1 MLRSLSVKGAG
12 SCLSERSGE
21 CILINNFFLLIFLM
35 VLGMRTSAQ
44 AVVNTTGFHHS
55 NAVSVNSK
63 DNKLTVDWPTG
74 NKEKGRLIINLKKDE
89 ALFSSIQL
97 MKGKR
102 ISHILKDADPAF
114 LLTTGKRDLISQNG
128 WNIFFD
134 KVPLKPHQSYI
145 VKLNKQA
152 VAVTSNGNRTIIKV
166 AEIRAAS
173 FAGNIEITL
182 YNGSPLFN
190 IAAVM
195 ATDIDSTAILYDA
208 GLISRKKNW
217 DNIYWSDVYDSMQ
230 SAACNF
236 SDTSINQQVKYRTI
250 IGGSASGSMAV
261 FPAPH
266 QYFYPLDEAFNL
278 NFTWYGNQYNKMFD
292 GYGIGIRQDLYG
304 DNRYV
309 PWFNAPPKTMQRLN
323 FFCYISTA
331 KPAALLNKIKAFT
344 HNDTY
349 LPLDGYKTMASHFH
363 NEYVMKVILAG
374 KPVADTPNF
383 VKVFKTAGINIV
395 HLAEFHYTAH
405 PKGPDEQ
412 RLNELKALFAMCSRF
427 SGGNFLLLP
436 GEEPNE
442 FFGGHWLQFFPKP
455 VYWIMSRK
463 EGQPFVTDDPVY
475 GKIYRIATSKE
486 MLDLLE
492 KENGLAWTAHART
505 KGSTGFPDT
514 YKEEKFFLSDRF
526 LGAAWKAMPADLSL
540 PRLGKRVLDLM
551 DDMNNWGL
559 KKKVLSEA
567 DLFSIEPENEMYAHM
582 NVNYLQLKQMPLYK
596 NGWQPV
602 LDVLQKGSFFSTTGE
617 VLIPAFSVNG
627 KTTGETLQLTKTGKA
642 VVSFNVRW
650 TFPLNFAEI
659 ISGDG
664 SKVYRN
670 KVDLNKTLS
679 FGEKSISETI
689 DLTGRKWVRLE
700 VWDIA
705 ANGAFTQT
713 VWLK

>member
-1 MLRSLSVKGAG
+1 LFGR
-12 SCLSERSGE
+12 GE
-21 CILINNFFLLIFLM
+21 VVLPDKMYLLVVLLGCFLK
-35 VLGMRTSAQ
+35 TPAQ
-44 AVVNTTGFHHS
+44 VPVRTTGFS
-55 NAVSVNSK
+55 NANGVSVNNK
-63 DNKLTVDWPTG
+63 DNKLTVTWPTG
-74 NKEKGRLIINLKKDE
+74 AAEKGQLIINLENDKP
-89 ALFSSIQL
+89 LFSSIQL
-97 MKGKR
+97 LKAAHVSR
-102 ISHILKDADPAF
+102 IVKDADPAF
-114 LLTTGKRDLISQNG
+114 LLTVGKRDLISQNG

-134 KVPLKPHQSYI
+134 KVPLKPHQSYL

-152 VAVTSNGNRTIIKV
+152 ASVSSNGNRTIIKID
-166 AEIRAAS
+166 EIKAAG
-173 FAGNIEITL
+173 FTGAIEITL

-195 ATDIDSTAILYDA
+195 ATSIDSTAIVYDA
-208 GLISRKKNW
+208 GLTSKEKNW
-217 DNIYWSDVYDSMQ
+217 ETVNWADVYDRMQ
-230 SAACNF
+230 RVPCNMA
-236 SDTSINQQVKYRTI
+236 DTSISQPVKYRTI
-250 IGGSASGSMAV
+250 IGNNAAGSMAV

-278 NFTWYGNQYNKMFD
+278 NFTWYGNQYNKMVD
-292 GYGIGIRQDLYG
+292 AYGLGIRQDLYG
-304 DNRYV
+304 DKRFV
-309 PWFNAPPKTMQRLN
+309 PWFNAPPNTMQRLN

-331 KPAALLNKIKAFT
+331 KPAAILNKVKAFT

-349 LPLDGYKTMASHFH
+349 LPLDGYKTMVSHFH
-363 NEYVMKVILAG
+363 NEYIMKVVLAG
-374 KPVADTPNF
+374 KPVPDTPNF
-383 VKVFKTAGINIV
+383 VKVFRTAGINIV

-412 RLNELKALFAMCSRF
+412 RLNELKALFTMCKRF
-427 SGGNFLLLP
+427 SAGNFLLLP

-442 FFGGHWLQFFPKP
+442 FLGGHWLQFFPKP

-463 EGQPFVTDDPVY
+463 EGQPFLSDDPVY
-475 GKIYRIATSKE
+475 GKVYHIGNAKD
-486 MLDLLE
+486 MLALLE

-505 KGSTGFPDT
+505 KGSTGFPDK
-514 YKEEKFFLSDRF
+514 YKDENFFLSDRF
-526 LGAAWKAMPADLSL
+526 LGAAWKAMPADLSQ

-567 DLFSIEPENEMYAHM
+567 DLFTIEPENEMYAHL
-582 NVNYLQLKQMPLYK
+582 NVNYLQMQQLPSYN

-602 LDVLQKGSFFSTTGE
+602 LDALQQGRFFSTTGE
-617 VLIPAFSVNG
+617 VLIPSFSVDS
-627 KTTGETLQLTKTGKA
+627 KIPGETLQLAKTGKA
-642 VVSFNVRW
+642 VISFNVTW

-664 SKVYRN
+664 KEVYRHR
-670 KVDLNKTLS
+670 VDLNKTVS
-679 FGEKSISETI
+679 FGKQTIRETI